1 MVAEATLKIYI
12 PAPVVRFI
20 IFPPDLQELEDERRW
35 DRSFANSQDALA
47 RLADEALAE
56 HHAGRTEP
64 LDPDTL

>member
-1 MVAEATLKIYI
+1 MVAEAMITVHI
-12 PAPVVRFI
+12 PASVVRFI
-20 IFPPDLQELEDERRW
+20 IYPPDLQELDDERRW

-56 HHAGRTEP
+56 YRAGRTEP